1 MMLMSFQAGE
11 QLLHYRLIRQI
22 GEGGMGVV
30 FEAED
35 ERLGRTVAIKRLRAS
50 FSEDPGLRERFLREA
65 RAASAVDHP
74 NLCTV
79 YAVEEAPDG
88 SLLLVMAFYRGQ
100 TLAELV
106 KQGPLDHA
114 TIRNLGGQVAAGL
127 HAAHL
132 RGIVHRDV
140 KPANI
145 FLLHPATV
153 KILDFGLS
161 RGAHLQQLTAQH
173 QVMGT
178 LAYMPPEQLAGSD
191 VDHRA
196 DVWALGAVLYEMATG
211 HSPFRKPTPSATMAA
226 ISRADYLP
234 LHKARPDL
242 PPSLHD
248 TVARAL
254 RLSPQDRHASAA
266 DMLALLHGEAE
277 TAWDV
282 AVTRRPDPQETTVA
296 FAAWAG
302 DRSVGTQPTAH
313 TTSKQATAHKSVFSP
328 EKAGLAIAVL
338 PMQNVSSDTENEFF
352 CDGLTD
358 ELISSLGTMAG
369 LRVVSRTS
377 VFSLKGK
384 RHTVPEIGKMLHVQA
399 VLEGSVRR
407 SGTRTRVSMQLTEAE
422 EGVQVWSA
430 RFDRAATDLFE
441 LQDELAASVLS
452 ALQAK
457 LAPDLQ
463 QAERQARNPMQTS
476 AYETYLKGRYHW
488 ERRTITDVQLAGR
501 YFEQALEQDPTSAA
515 VHAGLA
521 DFYALQG
528 TLGMMDPHEAW
539 HNARTLALQ
548 AITLDPELAEG
559 HIALS
564 NVLQFYDWNWS
575 GAREHI
581 DKALALRPQRG
592 ESYYISVANLMMQG
606 LLEEALVQAR
616 LGLNYDP
623 LAVPLL
629 GAEAMLRLYL
639 GDHETAQL
647 LAESALKSAPQNAE
661 LYYSLALAQARSG
674 RADEAVATLERGLQA
689 SGMPVLKGW
698 LAEAY
703 VQNGEPEKAR
713 QVLAELLA
721 MADQGTAIHVA
732 LAIAAAAV
740 EEPELALD
748 WLHRAAEMRDVFV
761 VYLTIFPSLKPLHD
775 HPRYHGLLARMR
787 LKHPSTHRSAR

>member
-11 QLLHYRLIRQI
+11 HLLHYRLVRQI
-22 GEGGMGVV
+22 GEGGMGIV

-74 NLCTV
+74 NLCTI

-106 KQGPLDHA
+106 KKGPLDHA
-114 TIRNLGGQVAAGL
+114 KITDLGGQVAAGL
-127 HAAHL
+127 HAAHM

-161 RGAHLQQLTAQH
+161 RGAHLQQLTAPH

-226 ISRADYLP
+226 ITRADYLP

-242 PPSLHD
+242 PRSLHEA
-248 TVARAL
+248 VERAL
-254 RLSPQDRHASAA
+254 RISPQDRHASAA
-266 DMLALLHGEAE
+266 DMLALLRGHAD
-277 TAWDV
+277 TVRDV
-282 AVTRRPDPQETTVA
+282 AITLRSAQQETTVA

-302 DRSVGTQPTAH
+302 ERSAA
-313 TTSKQATAHKSVFSP
+313 TTSMPATAHNSALFS
-328 EKAGLAIAVL
+328 EKAGLSVAVL
-338 PMQNVSSDTENEFF
+338 PMQNVSSDPENEFF

-358 ELISSLGTMAG
+358 ELISSLGTMPG

-384 RHTVPEIGKMLHVQA
+384 QHTVPEIAQMLHVQA

-457 LAPDLQ
+457 LAPELQ
-463 QAERQARNPMQTS
+463 PAALQARNPMQTS

-488 ERRTITDVQLAGR
+488 ERRTISDVQLAGR

-515 VHAGLA
+515 VYAGLA

-528 TLGMMDPHEAW
+528 TLGMMDPHQAW

-548 AITLDPELAEG
+548 AIALDPEIAEG

-592 ESYYISVANLMMQG
+592 ESYYISVANLMTQG
-606 LLEEALVQAR
+606 LLEEALAQAR
-616 LGLNYDP
+616 LGLTYDP

-647 LAESALKSAPQNAE
+647 LAESALKSAPQNSE

-674 RADEAVATLERGLQA
+674 RADHAVATLERGLQA

-721 MADQGTAIHVA
+721 MAGQGTAIHVA

-740 EEPELALD
+740 DEPELALD

-761 VYLTIFPSLKPLHD
+761 VYLTIFPSLKSLHD
-775 HPRYHGLLARMR
+775 HPRYHSLLARMK
-787 LKHPSTHRSAR
+787 LKHPSSHRSSR

>member
-1 MMLMSFQAGE
+1 MKLMSFQAGE
-11 QLLHYRLIRQI
+11 QLLHYRLVRQI

-50 FSEDPGLRERFLREA
+50 FSEDPNLRERFLREA

-114 TIRNLGGQVAAGL
+114 TIRDLGGQVAAGL

-145 FLLHPATV
+145 FLLPPATV

-161 RGAHLQQLTAQH
+161 RSSHLQHLTAQH

-211 HSPFRKPTPSATMAA
+211 HSPFRKPTPSATMSA
-226 ISRADYLP
+226 IARADYLP
-234 LHKARPDL
+234 LHQARPDL
-242 PPSLHD
+242 PHSIHAA
-248 TVARAL
+248 VERAL

-266 DMLALLHGEAE
+266 DMLALLREE
-277 TAWDV
+277 TSTVHAI
-282 AVTRRPDPQETTVA
+282 AHRPDQQEATVA
-296 FAAWAG
+296 FTAWAG
-302 DRSVGTQPTAH
+302 DRAAGNAPTVVTASMPQHTQ
-313 TTSKQATAHKSVFSP
+313 KS
-328 EKAGLAIAVL
+328 GLLSDKSGLSIAVL
-338 PMQNVSSDTENEFF
+338 PMQNVSSDPENEFF

-358 ELISSLGTMAG
+358 ELISSLGTMPG

-384 RHTVPEIGKMLHVQA
+384 QQTVPEIGRLLHVQA

-441 LQDELAASVLS
+441 LQDELAASALA
-452 ALQAK
+452 ALQTK
-457 LAPDLQ
+457 LAPELRHS
-463 QAERQARNPMQTS
+463 ELPTRSPMQTS

-501 YFEQALEQDPTSAA
+501 YFEQALEQDPSSAA

-548 AITLDPELAEG
+548 AIALDPELAEG

-564 NVLQFYDWNWS
+564 NVLQFYDWNWA

-592 ESYYISVANLMMQG
+592 ESYYISVANLMTQG
-606 LLEEALVQAR
+606 LLEEALAQAR
-616 LGLNYDP
+616 LGLTYDP

-647 LAESALKSAPQNAE
+647 LAESALRSAPQNSE

-674 RADEAVATLERGLQA
+674 RADHAVATLDRGLQA
-689 SGMPVLKGW
+689 SGMPILKGW

-713 QVLAELLA
+713 QVLSELLA

-740 EEPELALD
+740 EDHELALD
-748 WLHRAAEMRDVFV
+748 WLHRAAEMRDIFV
-761 VYLTIFPSLKPLHD
+761 VYVTIFPSLKQLHD
-775 HPRYHGLLARMR
+775 HPRYHGLLSRMK
-787 LKHPSTHRSAR
+787 LKHPSTHRSSR

>member
-1 MMLMSFQAGE
+1 
-11 QLLHYRLIRQI
+11 
-22 GEGGMGVV
+22 MGVV

-50 FSEDPGLRERFLREA
+50 FSEDPQLRERFLREA

-106 KQGPLDHA
+106 KRGPLDHA
-114 TIRNLGGQVAAGL
+114 MIRDLGAQVAAGL

-145 FLLHPATV
+145 FVLHPATV

-161 RGAHLQQLTAQH
+161 RGAHLQQLTAQQ

-211 HSPFRKPTPSATMAA
+211 HSPFRKPTPAATMAA
-226 ISRADYLP
+226 IAQANYLP
-234 LHKARPDL
+234 LDQVRPDL
-242 PPSLHD
+242 PSAIH
-248 TVARAL
+248 VAVERAL
-254 RLSPQDRHASAA
+254 RLRPQDRHASAA
-266 DMLALLHGEAE
+266 EVLEMLRGETE
-277 TAWDV
+277 V
-282 AVTRRPDPQETTVA
+282 ARGMNVAPRPDQQETTVA
-296 FAAWAG
+296 FTAWTGESGAGTAA
-302 DRSVGTQPTAH
+302 SVVAASMTRLSRKPGLL
-313 TTSKQATAHKSVFSP
+313 P
-328 EKAGLAIAVL
+328 EKAGLSIAVL
-338 PMQNVSSDTENEFF
+338 PMQNVSSDPENEFF

-358 ELISSLGTMAG
+358 ELISSLGTMPG

-384 RHTVPEIGKMLHVQA
+384 QQTVPEIGRLLHVEA

-441 LQDELAASVLS
+441 LQDELAASVLA
-452 ALQAK
+452 ALQTK
-457 LAPDLQ
+457 LAPELRA
-463 QAERQARNPMQTS
+463 AELPTRNPMQTS
-476 AYETYLKGRYHW
+476 AYEMYLKGRYHW
-488 ERRTITDVQLAGR
+488 ERRTIADVQLAGR
-501 YFEQALEQDPTSAA
+501 YFEQAMELDPSSAA

-528 TLGMMDPHEAW
+528 TLGTMDPHEAW

-548 AITLDPELAEG
+548 AIALDPELAEG
-559 HIALS
+559 HISLS

-592 ESYYISVANLMMQG
+592 ESYYISVANLMTQG
-606 LLEEALVQAR
+606 LLEEALAQAR
-616 LGLNYDP
+616 LGLTYDP
-623 LAVPLL
+623 LASPLL
-629 GAEAMLRLYL
+629 GAEAMLRVYL
-639 GDHETAQL
+639 GEHETAQL
-647 LAESALKSAPQNAE
+647 LAESALKLAPQNAE
-661 LYYSLALAQARSG
+661 LYYSLALAQVRSG
-674 RADEAVATLERGLQA
+674 RADQAVATLERGMQA
-689 SGMPVLKGW
+689 SGMPILKGW

-703 VQNGEPEKAR
+703 AQNGEAEKAR

-740 EEPELALD
+740 DEPELALD
-748 WLHRAAEMRDVFV
+748 WLHRAAEMRDIFV
-761 VYLTIFPSLKPLHD
+761 VYLTIFPSLRPLHE
-775 HPRYHGLLARMR
+775 HPRYHGLLSRMK
-787 LKHPSTHRSAR
+787 LKHPSTHRRAR